1 MAKEHLNKKLIE
13 LRNFFTSEFTYR
25 QDFVVFRPNE
35 KGAVLNLE
43 KILYKRFDISGK
55 GTVIGIACSFLLEN
69 LEKEEKD
76 KTQSNGQ

>member
-1 MAKEHLNKKLIE
+1 MTKENIGKKLIE

-43 KILYKRFDISGK
+43 KILYKKYDISGK
-55 GTVIGIACSFLLEN
+55 GTVVAIACSLLLEN